1 MSYRILS
8 TKGNLISGQMI
19 ISCSWLIWSYFIR
32 QIMSDNIVEIIDKKS
47 KMMLKFISKFW
58 LLPPV
63 GLSVQL
69 LALFINYPRHLPEA
83 ISKICGYLFLV
94 FLVLFPITWIILL
107 IQKQYRRLGYSVL
120 SFIIVI
126 FVIFFR
132 LFILAFFG
140 WQIFLASAL
149 SSGFQTS
156 EIIHLTSEELDMN

>member
-1 MSYRILS
+1 
-8 TKGNLISGQMI
+8 
-19 ISCSWLIWSYFIR
+19 
-32 QIMSDNIVEIIDKKS
+32 MSDNIVEIIDKKS

-120 SFIIVI
+120 SFIIII
-126 FVIFFR
+126 FVVFFR

-140 WQIFLASAL
+140 
-149 SSGFQTS
+149 
-156 EIIHLTSEELDMN
+156 

>member
-1 MSYRILS
+1 
-8 TKGNLISGQMI
+8 
-19 ISCSWLIWSYFIR
+19 
-32 QIMSDNIVEIIDKKS
+32 
-47 KMMLKFISKFW
+47 MLKFISKFW

-69 LALFINYPRHLPEA
+69 LALFINYPRHQPEA
-83 ISKICGYLFLV
+83 ISKICGYL

-140 WQIFLASAL
+140 
-149 SSGFQTS
+149 
-156 EIIHLTSEELDMN
+156 